1 MKKTIIAAAVLATVG
16 SYSVAAEKLTSFD
29 HAAELTSQAK
39 QILFQQLNE
48 QRAENHTHPAITCL
62 AENIYFEARG
72 ESFTAKIAVANVTRN
87 RVKDARWPGTYCAV
101 VQEGPVRESWKT
113 KKDKTLADADRVYYP
128 KKHRCQFSWYCD
140 GAKDIIWANKEL
152 TGETIEGNAR
162 AWRESV
168 RIAIA
173 ALGQGDYIIK
183 DNTLGAT
190 HYYNH
195 NLVDPHWA
203 GAYTTTAVIGNHTF
217 KK

>member
-1 MKKTIIAAAVLATVG
+1 MKRTILTAAVFAVIG

-48 QRAENHTHPAITCL
+48 QNAHNASHPAITCL

-72 ESFTAKIAVANVTRN
+72 ESFKAKIAVANVTRN
-87 RVKDARWPGTYCAV
+87 RVEDARWPSTYCGV
-101 VQEGPVRESWKT
+101 VQQGPVRESWKT
-113 KKDKTLADADRVYYP
+113 RSDKSLAESDRVYYP
-128 KKHRCQFSWYCD
+128 KKHRCQFSWFCD
-140 GAKDIIWANKEL
+140 GAKDIIWANKEQ

-173 ALGQGDYIIK
+173 ALGQGDYIIR

-195 NLVDPHWA
+195 NLVDPNWA
-203 GAYTTTAVIGNHTF
+203 DSFETTVVIGNHTF

>member
-1 MKKTIIAAAVLATVG
+1 MKKTIIATAILACIGSQAVT
-16 SYSVAAEKLTSFD
+16 AEKLTSFD
-29 HAAELTSQAK
+29 HAAELTSKAK

-48 QRAENHTHPAITCL
+48 QRAENYTHPAITCL

-87 RVKDARWPGTYCAV
+87 RVEDSRWPSTYCAV

-113 KKDKTLADADRVYYP
+113 KSDKSLAESDRVYYP

-173 ALGQGDYIIK
+173 TLGQGDYFIK
-183 DNTLGAT
+183 DNTGGAT
-190 HYYNH
+190 HYYHH

-203 GAYTTTAVIGNHTF
+203 GSFETTAVIGNHTF

>member
-1 MKKTIIAAAVLATVG
+1 MKKLLITSVIAGMTA
-16 SYSVAAEKLTSFD
+16 SMSVAADKLPSFN
-29 HAAELTSQAK
+29 HAAELTDQAK
-39 QILFQQLNE
+39 TILFQELND
-48 QRAENHTHPAITCL
+48 QNADNHTHPAITCL

-72 ESFTAKIAVANVTRN
+72 ESFKAKIAVANVTRN
-87 RVKDARWPGTYCAV
+87 RVEDSRWPSTYCAV
-101 VQEGPVRESWKT
+101 VQQGPVRETWKT
-113 KKDKTLADADRVYYP
+113 KKDPNLADSERVYYP

-140 GAKDIIWANKEL
+140 GVKDVIWANMER

-173 ALGQGDYIIK
+173 TLGQGDYIIN
-183 DNTLGAT
+183 DNTGGAT

-195 NLVDPHWA
+195 NLVDPHWSDN
-203 GAYTTTAVIGNHTF
+203 YKTTAVIGNHTF

>member
-1 MKKTIIAAAVLATVG
+1 MKRTILTAAVFAVIG

-48 QRAENHTHPAITCL
+48 QNAHNASHPAITCL

-72 ESFTAKIAVANVTRN
+72 ESFKAKIAVANVTRN
-87 RVKDARWPGTYCAV
+87 RVEDARWPSTYCGV
-101 VQEGPVRESWKT
+101 VQQGPVRESWKT
-113 KKDKTLADADRVYYP
+113 RSDKSLAESDRVYYP
-128 KKHRCQFSWYCD
+128 KKHRCQFSWFCD
-140 GAKDIIWANKEL
+140 GAKDIIWANKEQ

-173 ALGQGDYIIK
+173 ALGQGDYIIRV
-183 DNTLGAT
+183 NTLGAT

-195 NLVDPHWA
+195 NLVDPNWA
-203 GAYTTTAVIGNHTF
+203 DSFETTVVIGNHTF

>member
-1 MKKTIIAAAVLATVG
+1 MKKTIIATAILACVG
-16 SYSVAAEKLTSFD
+16 SQAVTAEKLTSFD

-48 QRAENHTHPAITCL
+48 QRAENYTHPAITCL

-87 RVKDARWPGTYCAV
+87 RVEDSRWPSTYCAV

-113 KKDKTLADADRVYYP
+113 KSDKSLAESDRVYYP

-173 ALGQGDYIIK
+173 TLGQGDYFIK
-183 DNTLGAT
+183 DNTGGAT

-203 GAYTTTAVIGNHTF
+203 GSFETTAVIGNHTF

>member
-1 MKKTIIAAAVLATVG
+1 MLKELGAVAVIAVSSFNAEAAD
-16 SYSVAAEKLTSFD
+16 KLPSFD
-29 HAAELTSQAK
+29 HAAELTTQARTIIW
-39 QILFQQLNE
+39 QELASSG
-48 QRAENHTHPAITCL
+48 AENAYHQQITCL

-72 ESFTAKIAVANVTRN
+72 ESFKAKIAVANVTRN
-87 RVKDARWPGTYCAV
+87 RVEDSRWPSTYCGV
-101 VQEGPVRESWKT
+101 VQQGPVRESWKT
-113 KKDKTLADADRVYYP
+113 RSDKSLAESDRVYYP
-128 KKHRCQFSWYCD
+128 KKHRCQFSWFCD
-140 GAKDIIWANKEL
+140 GAKDIIWANKEQ

-173 ALGQGDYIIK
+173 ALGQGDYVIR

-203 GAYTTTAVIGNHTF
+203 GSFKTTVVIGNHTF

>member
-1 MKKTIIAAAVLATVG
+1 MKKTIIATAILACIGSQAVT
-16 SYSVAAEKLTSFD
+16 AEKLTSFD

-48 QRAENHTHPAITCL
+48 QRAENYTHPAITCL

-87 RVKDARWPGTYCAV
+87 RVKDSRWPSTYCAV

-113 KKDKTLADADRVYYP
+113 KSDKSLAESDRVYYP

-140 GAKDIIWANKEL
+140 GAKDIICANKEL

-173 ALGQGDYIIK
+173 TLGQGDYFIK
-183 DNTLGAT
+183 DNTGGAT

-203 GAYTTTAVIGNHTF
+203 GSFETTAVIGNHTF